1 MWRGLA
7 WVVAGWV
14 FLCLHDAW
22 GRVQALERSIPP
34 EQQKAQLELVL
45 AEVRVAHAAGE
56 RPVVVLDIDDTLILS
71 DEKGFDPHGPAV
83 RGSIRY
89 ARALLRAGAVLVYL
103 TGRRTNEQAAT
114 RAQLRRTGFPLGGD
128 AHLMMNPARTWERA
142 LTWKARARARILAL
156 GRPVAF
162 FENEKENVRL
172 FRRQY
177 PRARVFRLNTSSQY
191 ADPGRGARGIV
202 VIDHFLRTG
211 RPAATAAGGAG
222 PRAAR

>member
-1 MWRGLA
+1 MRRGLA

-14 FLCLHDAW
+14 SLCLHDAW
-22 GRVQALERSIPP
+22 GRVQALERSISP
-34 EQQKAQLELVL
+34 ERQRAELELVL
-45 AEVRVAHAAGE
+45 AEVRALRAAGE
-56 RPVVVLDIDDTLILS
+56 RPVVVIDIDDTLILS

-89 ARALLRAGAVLVYL
+89 TRALLRAGAVLVYL
-103 TGRRTNEQAAT
+103 TGRRTNEQVAT
-114 RAQLRRTGFPLGGD
+114 EAQLRRTGFPLGGD
-128 AHLMMNPARTWERA
+128 AHLMMNPAKRWERA
-142 LTWKARARARILAL
+142 LRWKARAQAHIVAL
-156 GRPVAF
+156 GRPIAF

-177 PRARVFRLNTSSQY
+177 PRARVFRLNTRSQY
-191 ADPGRGARGIV
+191 PDPGRGARGIV

-211 RPAATAAGGAG
+211 RLPTAAGGAG